1 MSTPSA
7 SLRILNGLS
16 VVFCGL
22 TALYLLIGGAWLL
35 VVGGSPY
42 YLATGIVLLI
52 VAWLIWRR
60 HPAAFLLY
68 ALVLVGTAGW
78 GLWESGPDFWAL
90 VPRSDVLVIF
100 GLWLLILVSPSL
112 IPPRRAA
119 VGVLLGA
126 LVIWGVVLV
135 FAVFNDPQAING
147 TLTAQVAP
155 APASGPDAAD
165 WTDYGRTPEGTRYS
179 PLAQITPDNV
189 KNLKQAWIFR
199 TGDMKGPNDPVE
211 ITNEVTP
218 LKIGGLLY
226 LCSPHQILFALDAQT
241 GQLKW
246 KFDPKLKA
254 DPSFQHV
261 TCRGVSYADL
271 SANGAGVEGAMPA
284 NGTAASHGQS
294 ASDAAVVAAA
304 SDTTAASSATAVSA
318 TSETMAASAA
328 TVASGPSATT
338 AASGAT
344 AAAAPSDTTT
354 ASAAMTS
361 SGATAAA
368 GAPIAGGTE
377 ATATPGPCTR
387 RILLPVNDGHLYA
400 LDAQTG
406 QRCSDFA
413 NNGDLDLQHS
423 QPVTTPGMY
432 EPTSPPV
439 VTSKVIIVA
448 GAVEDNFSTREPSGV
463 IRGFDVR
470 TGKLLWVF
478 DSGAQDPNAMP
489 GPGQHYTWN
498 SPNSWAPAAYDPKLD
513 IVYLPMGVTTPDIW
527 GGNRTALQERYA
539 SGLLALNASTGKL
552 AWFYQS
558 THHDLWDMD
567 QPSQPTV
574 ADITGKDGK
583 TIPVVYAPAKTG
595 NLYVLDRR
603 TGTPVVPAPERPV
616 PQGAAPGDHVS
627 PTQPFSDLTFRPN
640 KNLSGADMWGATMY
654 DQLVCR
660 VMFHKLRYEG
670 IYTPPSLQGTLVFPG
685 NLGMFEWG
693 GIAVDTDRQIAIANP
708 IAVPFVSRLIPRG
721 AGNPM
726 EPIPGAKG
734 SGTEV
739 GIQPQYGVPY
749 GVTLNP
755 FMSPLGL
762 PCKQPAWGYIS
773 AIDLKTN
780 QIVWKKR
787 IGTTRDSTAIPL
799 PFKVGMPMLGGPMVT
814 AGSVAFIG
822 ATADDYIRAYDVNNG
837 KELWRARLPAGGQAT
852 PMTYSVNG
860 RQYVVIAAG
869 GHGSFGTKLGDYVV
883 AYALPNQ

>member
-1 MSTPSA
+1 M
-7 SLRILNGLS
+7 RILNALS
-16 VVFCGL
+16 VIFCGL
-22 TALYLLIGGAWLL
+22 TALYLLAGGGWLL
-35 VVGGSPY
+35 AIGGSPY
-42 YLATGIVLLI
+42 YLATGIVLLV

-60 HPAAFLLY
+60 NPVAFWLY

-90 VPRSDVLVIF
+90 VPRCDVLVVF
-100 GLWLLILVSPSL
+100 GIWLLLLVSPSL
-112 IPPRRAA
+112 VPPRGGA
-119 VGVLLGA
+119 VGALLVALLVWGGVLA
-126 LVIWGVVLV
+126 YS
-135 FAVFNDPQAING
+135 AFNDPQTING
-147 TLTAQVAP
+147 TLNAQASAP
-155 APASGPDAAD
+155 APASGADAIDAAD
-165 WTDYGRTPEGTRYS
+165 WPAYGRTPQGTRYS
-179 PLAQITPDNV
+179 PLAQITPQNV
-189 KNLKQAWIFR
+189 KNLKVAWTFR

-218 LKIGGLLY
+218 LKIGDLLY

-241 GQLKW
+241 GALKW

-271 SANGAGVEGAMPA
+271 SANGGEGAAAAPS
-284 NGTAASHGQS
+284 NGAASATQGASEAASAGQPSSGATAASAAQS
-294 ASDAAVVAAA
+294 ESDATAGSAA
-304 SDTTAASSATAVSA
+304 SDTSAGSTATG
-318 TSETMAASAA
+318 
-328 TVASGPSATT
+328 ASGATT
-338 AASGAT
+338 ASDAITASGAT
-344 AAAAPSDTTT
+344 AAASAPA
-354 ASAAMTS
+354 AS
-361 SGATAAA
+361 GVEAAA
-368 GAPIAGGTE
+368 APGV
-377 ATATPGPCTR
+377 CVR

-406 QRCSDFA
+406 QRCADFA
-413 NNGDLDLQHS
+413 NDGDLDLQHNE
-423 QPVTTPGMY
+423 PVTTPGMY

-439 VTSKVIIVA
+439 VTSRVIVVA
-448 GAVEDNFSTREPSGV
+448 GSVEDNFSTREPSGV

-478 DSGAQDPNAMP
+478 DPGAQDPNAMP

-498 SPNSWAPAAYDPKLD
+498 SPNSWAPAAYDPTLD
-513 IVYLPMGVTTPDIW
+513 MVYLPMGVSTPDIW
-527 GGNRTALQERYA
+527 GGNRTPLQERYA
-539 SGLLALNASTGKL
+539 SGILALHASTGKL

-567 QPSQPTV
+567 QPSQPTI

-583 TIPVVYAPAKTG
+583 TIPVVYGPAKTG

-603 TGTPVVPAPERPV
+603 TGVPVVAAPERPV

-627 PTQPFSDLTFRPN
+627 PTQPFSDLTFRPK

-660 VMFHKLRYEG
+660 VMFHRLRYDG

-708 IAVPFVSRLIPRG
+708 IALPFVSRLIPRG
-721 AGNPM
+721 PGNPM
-726 EPIPGAKG
+726 EPIAGAKG
-734 SGTEV
+734 SGTEAGV
-739 GIQPQYGVPY
+739 QPQYGVPY

-755 FMSPLGL
+755 FLSPFGL
-762 PCKQPAWGYIS
+762 PCKQPAWGYMA

-787 IGTTRDSTAIPL
+787 IGTTRDSTPIPVK
-799 PFKVGMPMLGGPMVT
+799 FKVGMPMLGGPIVT
-814 AGSVAFIG
+814 AGGVAFIG
-822 ATADDYIRAYDVNNG
+822 ATADNYIRAFDVDNG
-837 KELWRARLPAGGQAT
+837 KELWRGRLPAGGQAT

-869 GHGSFGTKLGDYVV
+869 GHGSFGTKLGDYVI

>member
-1 MSTPSA
+1 MSTA
-7 SLRILNGLS
+7 SRTRPVLNILS
-16 VVFCGL
+16 VIFCGL
-22 TALYLLIGGAWLL
+22 TALYLIVGGAWLL

-42 YLATGIVLLI
+42 YVATGLVLLV
-52 VAWLIWRR
+52 VAWLIGLR
-60 HPAAFLLY
+60 HPGAFMLY
-68 ALVLVGTAGW
+68 ALVLAGTAGW
-78 GLWESGPDFWAL
+78 ALWESGPDFWAL

-100 GLWLLILVSPSL
+100 GIWLLLFVSPSL
-112 IPPRRAA
+112 LPPRGTAI
-119 VGVLLGA
+119 GVLVVA
-126 LVIWGVVLV
+126 LALWGGVLV
-135 FAVFNDPQAING
+135 YAWFNDPQTINR
-147 TLTAQVAP
+147 TLNAQSAP
-155 APASGPDAAD
+155 PASSASAASSGAD
-165 WTDYGRTPEGTRYS
+165 WPEYGRTPQGTRYS

-189 KNLKQAWIFR
+189 KHLTVAWIFR
-199 TGDMKGPNDPVE
+199 TGDTKGPNDPVE

-218 LKIGGLLY
+218 LKIGNLLY

-241 GQLKW
+241 GKLAW

-271 SANGAGVEGAMPA
+271 SANGGEEVAAAPA
-284 NGTAASHGQS
+284 NGAASATPAAPPGAS
-294 ASDAAVVAAA
+294 ASLPASAGTDASAAVPSSAADTPTNTATDTVAASNAAAASSVAAA
-304 SDTTAASSATAVSA
+304 PASP
-318 TSETMAASAA
+318 SAA
-328 TVASGPSATT
+328 ET
-338 AASGAT
+338 A
-344 AAAAPSDTTT
+344 
-354 ASAAMTS
+354 
-361 SGATAAA
+361 
-368 GAPIAGGTE
+368 
-377 ATATPGPCTR
+377 PGMCTR
-387 RILLPVNDGHLYA
+387 RIFLPVNDGHLYA

-406 QRCSDFA
+406 QRCADFA
-413 NNGDLDLQHS
+413 SNGDLDLQHDE
-423 QPVTTPGMY
+423 PVTTPGMY

-448 GAVEDNFSTREPSGV
+448 GSVEDNFSTREPSGV

-470 TGKLLWVF
+470 TGKLLWAF
-478 DSGAQDPNAMP
+478 DPGAQDPNAIP

-513 IVYLPMGVTTPDIW
+513 IVYLPMGVSTPDIW
-527 GGNRTALQERYA
+527 GGNRTPLQERYA
-539 SGLLALNASTGKL
+539 SGILALHASTGQF

-567 QPSQPTV
+567 QPSQPTI
-574 ADITGKDGK
+574 ADITAGDGK
-583 TIPVVYAPAKTG
+583 TIPVIYAPAKTG

-603 TGTPVVPAPERPV
+603 TGTPVVPAPERAV

-627 PTQPFSDLTFRPN
+627 PTQPFSDLTFRPRN
-640 KNLSGADMWGATMY
+640 NLSGADMWGATMY

-660 VMFHKLRYEG
+660 VMFHRLRYEG

-708 IAVPFVSRLIPRG
+708 IALPFVSRLIPRG
-721 AGNPM
+721 PGNPM
-726 EPIPGAKG
+726 EPVAGAKG
-734 SGTEV
+734 SGTEA

-755 FMSPLGL
+755 FLSPFGL
-762 PCKQPAWGYIS
+762 PCKQPAWGYMS

-780 QIVWKKR
+780 QIIWKKR
-787 IGTTRDSTAIPL
+787 IGTTRDSSPIPL
-799 PFKVGMPMLGGPMVT
+799 PFKVGMPMLGGPIVT
-814 AGSVAFIG
+814 AGGVAFIG
-822 ATADDYIRAYDVNNG
+822 ATADNYLRAFDVDNG
-837 KELWRARLPAGGQAT
+837 NELWRARLPAGGQAT

-869 GHGSFGTKLGDYVV
+869 GHGSFGTKLGDYVI